1 MDKVQALKQI
11 MQTNKMAFDYNY
23 TMMMSAYE
31 QNKLMF
37 HTFLNQSTD
46 DIPAEVKSAIEA
58 FKVKHVIKQGVLRAY
73 SDVVLFYRK
82 IKLMSIVNSYF
93 EFINLGT

>member
-23 TMMMSAYE
+23 TMMTSAYE

-37 HTFLNQSTD
+37 HTFLNQSAD
-46 DIPAEVKSAIEA
+46 DIPTEVKSAIEEWL
-58 FKVKHVIKQGVLRAY
+58 Q
-73 SDVVLFYRK
+73 SYRRGCDDLK
-82 IKLMSIVNSYF
+82 RMTDDGYRLVEKSLSASQK
-93 EFINLGT
+93 

>member
-1 MDKVQALKQI
+1 MDKVQTLKQI

-37 HTFLNQSTD
+37 HTFLNQSAD
-46 DIPAEVKSAIEA
+46 DIPADVKNAIEEWL
-58 FKVKHVIKQGVLRAY
+58 QAY
-73 SDVVLFYRK
+73 RRGCDDLKRMTDDGYRLVEK
-82 IKLMSIVNSYF
+82 CLSSAPK
-93 EFINLGT
+93 

>member
-1 MDKVQALKQI
+1 MDKVETLKQI

-46 DIPAEVKSAIEA
+46 TIPAELKSAIEEWLQA
-58 FKVKHVIKQGVLRAY
+58 
-73 SDVVLFYRK
+73 YRK
-82 IKLMSIVNSYF
+82 GCDDLKRMTDDGYRLVEKSLSSCQK
-93 EFINLGT
+93 

>member
-37 HTFLNQSTD
+37 HTFLNQSAD
-46 DIPAEVKSAIEA
+46 DIPVDVKSAIEDWL
-58 FKVKHVIKQGVLRAY
+58 QAY
-73 SDVVLFYRK
+73 RRGCDDLKRMTDDGYRLVEK
-82 IKLMSIVNSYF
+82 SLSSAPK
-93 EFINLGT
+93 